1 MKTRL
6 SAASLAIVALVTLA
20 ACEQK
25 APEAPAKK
33 AEAPVPA
40 ASAPASAQ
48 PVAAPAADAAP
59 QPNPERNAYYGET
72 HLHTSWSVD
81 A

>member
-33 AEAPVPA
+33 A
-40 ASAPASAQ
+40 
-48 PVAAPAADAAP
+48 
-59 QPNPERNAYYGET
+59 
-72 HLHTSWSVD
+72 
-81 A
+81 